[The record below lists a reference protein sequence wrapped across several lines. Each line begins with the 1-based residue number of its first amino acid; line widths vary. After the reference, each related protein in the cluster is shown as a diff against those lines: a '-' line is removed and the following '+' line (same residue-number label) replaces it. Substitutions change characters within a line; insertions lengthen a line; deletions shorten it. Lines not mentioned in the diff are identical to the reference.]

1 MKTELR
7 IDYNTNTLI
16 MNCAFAKAAARVG
29 SKEYEKLKN
38 VRKENPEIKLSI
50 RTIKRNPNKE
60 CYRGLTYK
68 YMESYIESH
77 DDDANSIMKKYKEL
91 RVLAE
96 CHSIRYPNIK
106 AWFLNQF
113 PEIESFGRIKDTEQS
128 EIVENT
134 LSIVTKPLNEKVA

>member
-1 MKTELR
+1 MRSSLK
-7 IDYNTNTLI
+7 IDFETNTI
-16 MNCAFAKAAARVG
+16 KMDRIFAKRVEDTY
-29 SKEYEKLKN
+29 SEEYKHLQE
-38 VRKENPEIKLSI
+38 VRKQYPDYKVIR

-77 DDDANSIMKKYKEL
+77 DDDTNSIMEKYKEL
-91 RVLAE
+91 RLHAE

-113 PEIESFGRIKDTEQS
+113 PEIDSFGRIKDTESS
-128 EIVENT
+128 EKVENT
-134 LSIVTKPLNEKVA
+134 LSIVAKPQNEKVA